1 MRSSH
6 HWQHS
11 SCCFTCR
18 RAASA
23 SAGPFPHLGGEVDEV
38 ASELLGPA
46 HLLGM
51 GFHIEAGDPSPPG
64 TGEDEVDI
72 VRAAGGADEPLVPV
86 ADGGIGDV
94 TGGLC
99 GGIRLGLAAA
109 GLAPHDQPDLS
120 RSGPSQ
126 RHRRTAVGLH
136 RPRLWRVLALG
147 GS

>member
-1 MRSSH
+1 MKWLRSF
-6 HWQHS
+6 WALPIS
-11 SCCFTCR
+11 SGWAFTSR
-18 RAASA
+18 LAI
-23 SAGPFPHLGGEVDEV
+23 L
-38 ASELLGPA
+38 
-46 HLLGM
+46 
-51 GFHIEAGDPSPPG
+51 SPPG

-86 ADGGIGDV
+86 ADGGIGAV